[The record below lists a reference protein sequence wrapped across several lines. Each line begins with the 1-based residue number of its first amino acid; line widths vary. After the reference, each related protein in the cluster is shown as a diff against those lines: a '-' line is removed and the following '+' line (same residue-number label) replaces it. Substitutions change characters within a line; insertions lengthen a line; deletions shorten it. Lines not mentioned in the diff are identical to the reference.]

1 MTKFVTCSSDRTIR
15 FWNFID
21 PSVPSQKYQEIY
33 QCLAKNAYCKDMSQ
47 MIFITSALRESR
59 ESQVDESAMATP
71 YDHFK
76 AGPLDRGE
84 DGQPIVAAEQSGV
97 NLFDMV
103 DSIRCIRVSPD
114 GNHLASGDE
123 VGNIRIH

>member
-1 MTKFVTCSSDRTIR
+1 
-15 FWNFID
+15 
-21 PSVPSQKYQEIY
+21 
-33 QCLAKNAYCKDMSQ
+33 
-47 MIFITSALRESR
+47 MIFITSSLRESR
-59 ESQVDESAMATP
+59 ESQTDESEVQVTP

-84 DGQPIVAAEQSGV
+84 DGQPIAQEQNAL
-97 NLFDMV
+97 NLMDMV

>member
-1 MTKFVTCSSDRTIR
+1 
-15 FWNFID
+15 
-21 PSVPSQKYQEIY
+21 
-33 QCLAKNAYCKDMSQ
+33 
-47 MIFITSALRESR
+47 MIFINSALRESR
-59 ESQVDESAMATP
+59 ESQLNEADAQASSIF
-71 YDHFK
+71 DHFK

-84 DGQPIVAAEQSGV
+84 DGQPVVAAEQSGV

-123 VGNIRIH
+123 VGNIRVHQLDDPTLP

>member
-1 MTKFVTCSSDRTIR
+1 
-15 FWNFID
+15 
-21 PSVPSQKYQEIY
+21 
-33 QCLAKNAYCKDMSQ
+33 
-47 MIFITSALRESR
+47 MIFINSALRESR
-59 ESQVDESAMATP
+59 ESQVNESDAQVSP

-123 VGNIRIH
+123 VGNIRVH

>member
-1 MTKFVTCSSDRTIR
+1 
-15 FWNFID
+15 
-21 PSVPSQKYQEIY
+21 
-33 QCLAKNAYCKDMSQ
+33 MSQ

-59 ESQVDESAMATP
+59 ESQVEESDVSSMSTP

-84 DGQPIVAAEQSGV
+84 DGQPIQAAEQSGV

-103 DSIRCIRVSPD
+103 DSIRCIRISPD